1 MKRHIIF
8 LSIAVISLASCGKD
22 NQLLELQ
29 ETDIVKES
37 PVFHAT
43 TEGNTQTAT
52 KAYLN
57 EDLKVLWNQSDLI
70 TIFNKT
76 TDNEQYCFTG
86 NEGDPAGYFKKV
98 SGGSDSATT
107 LNKVFAVYPYNPD
120 IEINSNEVLTVLLPS
135 EQNYKANSFGVGA
148 NTMVAVSENTDLSF
162 RNLCGYLRLKLYGNN
177 ITIKKVSITGN
188 HDEIIGG
195 QATVTVDQYGIPTA
209 QMITDSAN
217 PYISKKVSITCE
229 DISLGTTSDTA
240 TEFCFVIP
248 PVTFSNG
255 FTLTVSGYKDGQY
268 GSFVKSTS
276 NSVAIT
282 RNVRRNMATLEVEL
296 EPLETVAFD
305 DETFKAYCVANFDKD
320 GDGEISIP
328 EALDVTTIQC
338 FNSSSTQEY
347 RSYQSGEETIQEMY
361 ASSLKGI
368 EEFENLEYLD
378 ISSSEDIKGPL
389 KSLDLSQNTRLK
401 VIIVNHNDIKELNIA
416 DMRQLESLECAR
428 TGITSLVLESIPNL
442 MNFNCYGCDSLE
454 SLVLESIPK
463 LTNFNCRDCASLE
476 SLTVKNCN
484 IMNSVSWTGCDELK
498 TLNLYGSTIIS
509 WPAGDMNVFPALQN
523 LDISYTNYDNHLDLS
538 CNGGIRVLKC
548 ESAGVTSIDIKD
560 LPELQEINCSKNNIQ
575 TLDIRGC
582 ARLTKLAAWPQNE
595 VNLESLVLSSTQA
608 GNIELYDNT
617 GEKTEAQ
624 INDIYH
630 TVFET
635 N

>member
-209 QMITDSAN
+209 QMITDPAN

-229 DISLGTTSDTA
+229 GISLGTTSDTA

-368 EEFENLEYLD
+368 EEFKNLEYLD

-389 KSLDLSQNTRLK
+389 KSLDLSQNRTLK

-442 MNFNCYGCDSLE
+442 MNFNCC
-454 SLVLESIPK
+454 
-463 LTNFNCRDCASLE
+463 DCASLE
-476 SLTVKNCN
+476 SLTVKNCDITN
-484 IMNSVSWTGCDELK
+484 NVSWTGCDELK

-523 LDISYTNYDNHLDLS
+523 LDISYTNYNNPLDLS

-548 ESAGVTSIDIKD
+548 ESAGVTSINIQG
-560 LPELQEINCSKNNIQ
+560 LPELLEINCSKNNIQ
-575 TLDIRGC
+575 TLDLSGLSRLETLNCISCKIQTLDIHGC